1 MRELQWRGSALVTT
15 PPTVSALVYNPA
27 AVRKAAAAIG
37 CVQTRGRGTGTA
49 GSLSRLLNEIAAG
62 EVLLM
67 FHPFDGPGEMTF
79 QAQRI
84 RELAETLSGL
94 DPRQELLRGLAGALE
109 SAAELKRDN
118 IALENEELDS

>member
-1 MRELQWRGSALVTT
+1 MTST

-27 AVRKAAAAIG
+27 AVRQAAAAIG

-67 FHPFDGPGEMTF
+67 AHPLEGPGEMRY
-79 QAQRI
+79 QARRI
-84 RELAETLSGL
+84 RELSQALSIL
-94 DPRQELLRGLAGALE
+94 DARHDLLRGLAGALE
-109 SAAELKRDN
+109 DAAGLKAENIDLENAEL
-118 IALENEELDS
+118 